1 MDKEQRADGEKDTQ
15 MGDKGIIMKYQS
27 ENDSFSH
34 VASGDNMLGIAFCF
48 PTSQLTYS
56 KCE

>member
-1 MDKEQRADGEKDTQ
+1 MDGEKDTQ

-34 VASGDNMLGIAFCF
+34 VVSGDNMLGIAFCF
-48 PTSQLTYS
+48 PTSQLRHS